1 MKKFNFILIFVL
13 LCLIISCKKSHN
25 IDYLLG
31 YWEINS
37 VHYKG
42 NELKNYPF
50 SNTIDYFE
58 FDENKTGFRKKVK
71 PKINGKFDITMH
83 QINFGI
89 ILINGKWI
97 IKYGKGKNFKEEI
110 IKLDSLNLFIE
121 NNEGYIYK
129 YKRFIP
135 QNYLD
140 D

>member
-1 MKKFNFILIFVL
+1 MKKFNFILILVL

-71 PKINGKFDITMH
+71 PKINGKFDILTYGRLY
-83 QINFGI
+83 NFCQHDFLRTVNVGI
-89 ILINGKWI
+89 ELC
-97 IKYGKGKNFKEEI
+97 E
-110 IKLDSLNLFIE
+110 
-121 NNEGYIYK
+121 
-129 YKRFIP
+129 
-135 QNYLD
+135 QNHLLG
-140 D
+140 